1 MVQNLE
7 LNESGPFSVE
17 AERAVIG
24 GIMFKNNAYDL
35 VASVVDVED
44 FHLKQHKLIFQT
56 IKNLH
61 DQGKPIDLITV
72 QETLQGN
79 GDLSDLNELG
89 GINYLTQLAKQTFTI
104 ANIESYAEIV
114 KQRSNLKKLI
124 DTTED
129 ISQQARQSYSSNSDQ
144 VIDRAEERILSLRDD
159 MYRSSGPR
167 GTRELLPEF
176 TSELEKLT
184 ELEKNSLIGV
194 SSGFSQ
200 IDKMTLGFQKQDLI
214 IIAGRPSMG
223 KTSLALNIAENVAK
237 EKEKNQKVLIFSME
251 MSAEQIVRRFVSS
264 HTKIDIQDLMKG
276 NIDEEDW
283 KLIYEA
289 FDFIQENNILIDDT
303 PSLDPS
309 ELRSKSRRIK
319 RENQDLALIVV
330 DYIGLMQV
338 QSRNENRVAE
348 ISEISRSLKSLAKE
362 LNLPILALS
371 QLNRAIETRTDK
383 RPLLSDLRDSGA
395 IEQDADVIAFLY
407 RHDFYEADTDLE
419 ISEADVYIAK
429 QRNGPTGSLK
439 LLFNKTI
446 AKFEEKSYREPP
458 PDISETGSL

>member
-159 MYRSSGPR
+159 MDRSSGPR
-167 GTRELLPEF
+167 GIRDLLPEF

-184 ELEKNSLIGV
+184 ELEENSLIGV
-194 SSGFSQ
+194 STGFSQ

-237 EKEKNQKVLIFSME
+237 KKEKNQKVLIFSME

>member
-1 MVQNLE
+1 
-7 LNESGPFSVE
+7 
-17 AERAVIG
+17 
-24 GIMFKNNAYDL
+24 
-35 VASVVDVED
+35 
-44 FHLKQHKLIFQT
+44 
-56 IKNLH
+56 
-61 DQGKPIDLITV
+61 
-72 QETLQGN
+72 
-79 GDLSDLNELG
+79 
-89 GINYLTQLAKQTFTI
+89 
-104 ANIESYAEIV
+104 
-114 KQRSNLKKLI
+114 
-124 DTTED
+124 
-129 ISQQARQSYSSNSDQ
+129 
-144 VIDRAEERILSLRDD
+144 
-159 MYRSSGPR
+159 
-167 GTRELLPEF
+167 
-176 TSELEKLT
+176 
-184 ELEKNSLIGV
+184 
-194 SSGFSQ
+194 
-200 IDKMTLGFQKQDLI
+200 
-214 IIAGRPSMG
+214 
-223 KTSLALNIAENVAK
+223 
-237 EKEKNQKVLIFSME
+237 ME

>member
-159 MYRSSGPR
+159 MDRSSGPR
-167 GTRELLPEF
+167 GIRDLLPEF

-184 ELEKNSLIGV
+184 ELEENSLIGV
-194 SSGFSQ
+194 STGFSQ

>member
-159 MYRSSGPR
+159 MDRSSGPR
-167 GTRELLPEF
+167 GIRDLLPEF

>member
-159 MYRSSGPR
+159 MDRSSGPR
-167 GTRELLPEF
+167 GIRDLLPEF

-184 ELEKNSLIGV
+184 ELEENSLIGV